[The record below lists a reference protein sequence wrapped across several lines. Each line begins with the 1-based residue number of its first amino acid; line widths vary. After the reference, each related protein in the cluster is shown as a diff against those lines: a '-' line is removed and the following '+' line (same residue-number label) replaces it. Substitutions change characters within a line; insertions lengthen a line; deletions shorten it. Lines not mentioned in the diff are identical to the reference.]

1 MRLVQGDLF
10 RVLVELKEADPEK
23 VDVNALA
30 RNVASICRSS
40 VQMRRA
46 AEEMRGGIGRRVAA
60 AERKVVAAA
69 RRGARGGLSEVAEK
83 RIRAALL
90 EIAELPAA
98 APSGGGDDEASLAAR
113 RLMNGGGGGAP
124 GYPAA
129 IAPASGEAAEGA
141 EMGNDADPRSEE

>member
-1 MRLVQGDLF
+1 
-10 RVLVELKEADPEK
+10 
-23 VDVNALA
+23 
-30 RNVASICRSS
+30 
-40 VQMRRA
+40 MRRA

-69 RRGARGGLSEVAEK
+69 RRGVRGGLSEVAEK

-113 RLMNGGGGGAP
+113 RLMNVGGGGAP
-124 GYPAA
+124 G
-129 IAPASGEAAEGA
+129 ISGGA
-141 EMGNDADPRSEE
+141 CAGVGRGGRGG